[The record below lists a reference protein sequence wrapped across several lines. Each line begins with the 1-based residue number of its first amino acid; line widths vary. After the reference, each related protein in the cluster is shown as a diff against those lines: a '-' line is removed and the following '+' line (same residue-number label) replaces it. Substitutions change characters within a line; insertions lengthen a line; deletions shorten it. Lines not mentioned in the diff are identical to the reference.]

1 MTEEK
6 TGIVKWFDAN
16 KGYGFIT
23 SDEGED
29 IFVHYTAIS
38 GTGYRSLEEGQR
50 VTFEIIES
58 DKGSQAQQVVLA
70 Q

>member
-29 IFVHYTAIS
+29 IFVHYTAIG

-50 VTFEIIES
+50 VAFEVIQS
-58 DKGSQAQQVVLA
+58 DKGPQAQNVNVQE
-70 Q
+70 